1 MKYWPTILLI
11 LVFIAVPAV
20 ADDKAPRDD
29 KDKKETPQK
38 QPESNLDKTKDR
50 LKEKGEKKN
59 KHNSN
64 SDEDSDFFMGV
75 VNIFVDYY
83 PENLRYSYA
92 PYPYFEEGMFRQ
104 GSASNRPVYLE
115 SALSGFTGFNHMK
128 AVSANVKMKFF
139 TFAGIEY
146 NFAKLNEKT
155 RYYDSDMKIHRV
167 AGVLNLLTHTYG
179 ILETK
184 FGYTRIID
192 VGGGPTFGLELTL
205 APVKPLIFRGN
216 IQLSTINNNQV
227 GDYYLGTG
235 FAAGAVEIFGGYRV
249 FTFPGTN
256 INGPTGGLILRF

>member
-1 MKYWPTILLI
+1 MKYWLTILLI
-11 LVFIAVPAV
+11 LTLLTIPAV
-20 ADDKAPRDD
+20 ADDKSPKDD
-29 KDKKETPQK
+29 KNKKETPQK
-38 QPESNLDKTKDR
+38 QPESTLDKTKDR
-50 LKEKGEKKN
+50 LKEKGDKKQ
-59 KHNSN
+59 KHTSD
-64 SDEDSDFFMGV
+64 SDEESGFFMGV

-104 GSASNRPVYLE
+104 EPASSRPVYLE
-115 SALSGFTGFNHMK
+115 SSLSGFTGFNHMK
-128 AVSANVKMKFF
+128 AMSANVKIKFF

-146 NFAKLNEKT
+146 NYVKLNEKT
-155 RYYDSDMKIHRV
+155 RYYDSDMKIHRIG
-167 AGVLNLLTHTYG
+167 GVLNLLTHTYG

-192 VGGGPTFGLELTL
+192 VGGGPMFGFELTL

-216 IQLSTINNNQV
+216 LHLSTINNNQV

-235 FAAGAVEIFGGYRV
+235 FTAGAAEIFGGYRV

-256 INGPTGGLILRF
+256 IDGPTGGIILRF